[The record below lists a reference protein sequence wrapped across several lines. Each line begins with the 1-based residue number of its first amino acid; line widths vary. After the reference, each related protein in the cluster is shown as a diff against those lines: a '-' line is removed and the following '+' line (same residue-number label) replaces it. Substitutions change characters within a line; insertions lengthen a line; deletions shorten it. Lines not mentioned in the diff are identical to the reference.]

1 MNIIPIYQN
10 GYGKE
15 YWGPRLWYLLH
26 KIAYNYPLKPSDADK
41 SFYLKYFSTIVRIIP
56 CPYCANHFFTTIQN
70 DRLHQNLENR
80 QLVID
85 WFKNAHNKVNIS
97 NGKRTYIG
105 FEIDMIYQNVLIDHD
120 ALNELI
126 LYLFHL
132 TENNTIETSIFIYWI
147 LTTYK
152 IHPCIICRNQSIQYF
167 ILYDISKNNWN
178 DSNVL
183 KNWVNGLININRNH

>member
-10 GYGKE
+10 GYGKD

-26 KIAYNYPLKPSDADK
+26 KISYNYPLNPSYEDK

-56 CPYCANHFFTTIQN
+56 CPYCANHLFTTIQN

-80 QLVID
+80 QQLVE

-97 NGKRTYIG
+97 NGKRIYTG
-105 FEIDMIYQNVLIDHD
+105 FEIDNLYENVVFAHHNLH
-120 ALNELI
+120 ELI
-126 LYLFHL
+126 VYLLPL
-132 TENNTIETSIFIYWI
+132 TTNNTIEKSVFIYWI

-152 IHPCIICRNQSIQYF
+152 IHPCIICRNQSTQYF
-167 ILYDISKNNWN
+167 NVHNISKYNWN
-178 DSNVL
+178 DNNIL
-183 KNWVNGLININRNH
+183 NNWIVGLININRNH